1 VRFLKDN
8 QPYTLKEVKMK
19 DTFIELLEIFMEEDL
34 LDNRHEHDIKDLMS
48 VYPILTESEAM
59 KLKEMIQ
66 EVMYGIYT

>member
-66 EVMYGIYT
+66 EVIYGIYT

>member
-1 VRFLKDN
+1 MRFLKDN

-66 EVMYGIYT
+66 EVIYGIYT

>member
-1 VRFLKDN
+1 
-8 QPYTLKEVKMK
+8 MK

>member
-1 VRFLKDN
+1 MRFLKDN